1 MSAPEPLPDCYEGD
15 PDLLPP
21 GEAMRRIRTHV
32 RPVQAT
38 GTVAVIDA
46 LGRVAARDVISPMDV
61 PGHTNSAMD
70 GYACAGDSLP
80 DAQPRWY
87 EVAGTAYAGKPFAG
101 RPGRS
106 QAVRIM
112 TGAVMPE
119 GTDTVVMREHVEVDG
134 DRVRI
139 PAGARAGQHVR
150 HAGEDL
156 TRGAVVVP
164 RGRRLMPAEMGLL
177 ASLGVAEVEVF
188 RTLRVACF
196 STGDE
201 IRSPGAP
208 FEPGLVYDSNR
219 FTMHGLLGRLGV
231 EIVDLGIVPDRR
243 DAVLDAF
250 REASSRAD
258 VVLSS
263 GGASTGEADY
273 VKEVLAEI
281 GQVGFWRIAIRPGR
295 PLAFGFLGDAVFFGL
310 PGNPVAVMVTF
321 CQFVAPAIRA
331 ASGETDSRPLPA
343 VEARC
348 TTRLRKK
355 PGRVEYYRA
364 VLERDGSGALVVR
377 STGKSGSGLLHT
389 MSDANCFI
397 VLPEDGA
404 TVGAGC
410 DGRGAALLRP
420 HVRRRP
426 FRDRGSRGI
435 SRWPRHTPR
444 LTLGRAFRA
453 MNDTTAT
460 RSERELIA
468 LSICVLTVSDTRT
481 EETDKS
487 GKLLADRLTAAGHVL
502 YEKRIVPDDIYRI
515 RAAVSAW
522 IADPEVN
529 AVISTGGTGVT
540 GRDGTPEAV
549 GPLLDKTIDGFGEV
563 FRTISY
569 EEVRTSTIQSPRAG
583 RGGQRDLRLLPP
595 RLLRRVPHRVGQAH
609 RRAARLPH
617 PSVQPRGADAAVAGE
632 IGSRAGLRHP
642 CIP

>member
-21 GEAMRRIRTHV
+21 GEAMRRIRAHV

-38 GTVAVIDA
+38 ETVAVIDA
-46 LGRVAARDVISPMDV
+46 LGRVAARDVVSPMDV

-80 DAQPRWY
+80 HAQPRWY

-101 RPGRS
+101 RPGPS

-139 PAGARAGQHVR
+139 PPGARAGQHVR
-150 HAGEDL
+150 QAGEDL
-156 TRGAVVVP
+156 ANGAVVVP

-188 RTLRVACF
+188 RTLRVAYF

-201 IRSPGAP
+201 IRPPGAP

-219 FTMHGLLGRLGV
+219 FTMHGMLGRLGV

-250 REASSRAD
+250 REASARAD

-273 VKEVLAEI
+273 VKEVLAEL

-295 PLAFGFLGDAVFFGL
+295 PLAFGFVGDSVFFGL

-321 CQFVAPAIRA
+321 HQFVAPAIRA
-331 ASGETDSRPLPA
+331 ASGEIDSRPAPS

-348 TTRLRKK
+348 TVRLRKK

-397 VLPEDGA
+397 VLPEDGTTVEPGA
-404 TVGAGC
+404 TV
-410 DGRGAALLRP
+410 
-420 HVRRRP
+420 
-426 FRDRGSRGI
+426 
-435 SRWPRHTPR
+435 
-444 LTLGRAFRA
+444 
-453 MNDTTAT
+453 
-460 RSERELIA
+460 E
-468 LSICVLTVSDTRT
+468 
-481 EETDKS
+481 
-487 GKLLADRLTAAGHVL
+487 
-502 YEKRIVPDDIYRI
+502 
-515 RAAVSAW
+515 
-522 IADPEVN
+522 
-529 AVISTGGTGVT
+529 
-540 GRDGTPEAV
+540 
-549 GPLLDKTIDGFGEV
+549 
-563 FRTISY
+563 
-569 EEVRTSTIQSPRAG
+569 
-583 RGGQRDLRLLPP
+583 
-595 RLLRRVPHRVGQAH
+595 
-609 RRAARLPH
+609 
-617 PSVQPRGADAAVAGE
+617 VQPFF
-632 IGSRAGLRHP
+632 GLM
-642 CIP
+642 